1 MKRSEIN
8 KLILDAKDVF
18 KAHGWM
24 LPPFAE
30 YRPGKWSEP
39 ESGLGEIKRS
49 MLGWDI
55 TDFGGND
62 FYRMGLILFTMRNAN
77 LTSGDIQP
85 YAEKLLL
92 VREGQETPCHFHFSK
107 MEDIINRAGGNLMV
121 KLYES
126 TPDEALSDSPMR
138 VKIDGYFREYEAG
151 AIIRLP
157 PGSSV
162 TMHRRL
168 YHSFWAEEGGG
179 AVVAGE
185 VSTVNDD
192 KRDNRFLPDRG
203 RFPAIEEDELPVAL
217 LVSDYKAWEG

>member
-1 MKRSEIN
+1 MKRSKIN
-8 KLILDAKDVF
+8 KLIIDAKAVF
-18 KAHGWM
+18 KAYGWT

-30 YRPGKWSEP
+30 YGPDKWSEP
-39 ESGLGEIKRS
+39 DSGLEEIKQS

-55 TDFGGND
+55 TDFGGD
-62 FYRMGLILFTMRNAN
+62 EFYKMGLILFTLRNAN

-107 MEDIINRAGGNLMV
+107 MEDIINRGGGNLMV

-126 TPDEALSDSPMR
+126 TSDEALSESPLR
-138 VKIDGYFREYEAG
+138 VKIDGYFREFEAG
-151 AIIRLP
+151 AVIRLL

-168 YHSFWAEEGGG
+168 YHSFWAEEGCGT
-179 AVVAGE
+179 VVVGE

-192 KRDNRFLPDRG
+192 KKDNRFLPARG
-203 RFPAIEEDELPVAL
+203 RFPAIEEDEKPVAL
-217 LVSDYKAWEG
+217 LVSDY

>member
-8 KLILDAKDVF
+8 QLIHDARAVF
-18 KAHGWM
+18 KAYGWI

-30 YRPGKWSEP
+30 YGPEKWSEP
-39 ESGLGEIKRS
+39 DGGLEEIKQS

-55 TDFGGND
+55 TNFGGDD
-62 FYRMGLILFTMRNAN
+62 FYRMGLILFTLRNAN

-107 MEDIINRAGGNLMV
+107 MEDIINRGGGNLMV
-121 KLYES
+121 QLHES
-126 TPDEALSDSPMR
+126 TPDEKLSESPLR
-138 VKIDGYFREYEAG
+138 VKIDGYFREFEAG
-151 AIIRLP
+151 AVIRLL

-168 YHSFWAEEGGG
+168 YHSFWAEEGSGT
-179 AVVAGE
+179 VVVGE

-192 KRDNRFLPDRG
+192 KRDNRFLPERG
-203 RFPAIEEDELPVAL
+203 RFPAIEEDEPPIAL
-217 LVSDYKAWEG
+217 LVSDY